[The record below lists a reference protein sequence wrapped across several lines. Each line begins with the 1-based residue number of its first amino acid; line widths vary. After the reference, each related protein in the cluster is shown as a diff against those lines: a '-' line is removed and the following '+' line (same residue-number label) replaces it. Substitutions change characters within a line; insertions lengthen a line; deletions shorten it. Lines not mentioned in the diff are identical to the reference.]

1 MKFGEINEYY
11 RELYWEK
18 SINWFDVFKI
28 VFKKKKSVYFLRL
41 GWNVLIIVKII
52 WGLSKNCKVYDLNNG
67 FFYNIIKFLCL
78 YDLYR

>member
-1 MKFGEINEYY
+1 M
-11 RELYWEK
+11 
-18 SINWFDVFKI
+18 SIIGNYIGRRVLIGLMFLKLCLRN
-28 VFKKKKSVYFLRL
+28 KKKGVYFLRL